1 MRHRHLVVEPATP
14 VTELGAAA
22 LDNLLDRGDLEDWQ
36 PILREIRRDP
46 WGAVADRIL
55 GLVDGHAMYGTTPL
69 WRAWID
75 SQRAASPRFHAGR
88 ALRELRLQRGRTQRD
103 VAERLGM
110 TQPEVSKLERRA
122 DVRVSTM
129 RAYVTALGGGLRLT
143 AQFADAEAQLE

>member
-1 MRHRHLVVEPATP
+1 MRHRHLAVEPATP

-22 LDNLLDRGDLEDWQ
+22 LDDLLDRGDLEDWQ

-46 WGAVADRIL
+46 WGAVA
-55 GLVDGHAMYGTTPL
+55 V
-69 WRAWID
+69 RAWIEA
-75 SQRAASPRFHAGR
+75 QRAASPRFHAGK
-88 ALRELRLQRGRTQRD
+88 ALRKLRLQRGRTQRD

-129 RAYVTALGGGLRLT
+129 RAYVTALGGELRLT
-143 AQFADAEAQLE
+143 ARFADAEVQLD